1 MKINLKVRLKNK
13 VFWLAF
19 VPAVLL
25 LIEVVASVFGFTLD
39 FTALGDKLAKVVE
52 VAFTLLAIL
61 GVVVDP
67 TTKGMSDS
75 TQAMDYDK
83 PKGE

>member
-19 VPAVLL
+19 IPAVLL

-39 FTALGDKLAKVVE
+39 FTELGDNLVKVVE
-52 VAFTLLAIL
+52 VVFTLLAIL

-75 TQAMDYDK
+75 TQAMDYES